1 MWGVPVGWLVVHGG
15 AGVVGDPPAS
25 RHQAVAVIMAS
36 GGINPSGVVR
46 GGYHVTST
54 MIHSRMGRVGLE
66 TH

>member
-1 MWGVPVGWLVVHGG
+1 MWGVPVGWLVVHGV

-54 MIHSRMGRVGLE
+54 MIHSQMGRVGLE